1 MVKTRQGWLESKE
14 VVEVWYD
21 PKVISYESLLG
32 FADDNECARQVWT
45 RNEKQQSVAQE
56 KVGDRSKLFKDA
68 IRLDKEQKYYLLQT
82 PLKELA
88 LSEAQASRVNASLEG
103 NWKQYLSPTQL
114 KQAEELLKPK
124 KDEG

>member
-1 MVKTRQGWLESKE
+1 VVKTRQGWLESKE

-21 PKVISYESLLG
+21 PKVISYEALLG

-45 RNEKQQSVAQE
+45 RTEKQLAIAQE
-56 KVGDRSKLFKDA
+56 KASDRAKLFQGA

-88 LSEAQASRVNASLEG
+88 LSEAQASRVNASMDG
-103 NWKQYLSPTQL
+103 NWKQYLSPTQR
-114 KQAEELLKPK
+114 KQAQELLKPK
-124 KDEG
+124 KDED